1 MKRSRQLASLS
12 RDHHQALVI
21 ALRLRRAEDHTA
33 EQAQAD
39 FLDFWRSHGR
49 EHFRAEEEILLPAF
63 AGHGDPH
70 HPLVLRALGDHV
82 AIRHRADSLAT
93 APVPPVL
100 LHELGERLA
109 AHVRFEEWELFPLVE
124 QTLPPDALAAVAT
137 AFEAV

>member
-12 RDHHQALVI
+12 RDHHQALAI
-21 ALRLRRAEDHTA
+21 ALRLRRADDDTA
-33 EQAQAD
+33 EQAQSA
-39 FLDFWRSHGR
+39 FLEFWRSHGR

-63 AGHGDPH
+63 AGHGDSH

-82 AIRHRADSLAT
+82 AIRHRADRIAT
-93 APVPPVL
+93 AAAPPAL

-124 QTLPPDALAAVAT
+124 QTLPPDALAAVA
-137 AFEAV
+137 AALEAA